1 MNRRSSSKFNPS
13 ILKVLVVGLVDTLT
27 TTARKRMEIIR
38 KTKAE
43 NGVVTLQQIGMVK

>member
-1 MNRRSSSKFNPS
+1 MKFIIYYRNWRGVWTSDKSFTKDSP
-13 ILKVLVVGLVDTLT
+13 I
-27 TTARKRMEIIR
+27 ARKRMEIIR